1 MSIILHLRC
10 IQWFKDTNL
19 KANHNCLGVLPE
31 SLFAVFNGSK
41 ILIWKQITT
50 DTVPSTVYYR
60 CIQWFKDTNLEANHN
75 SAFPV
80 KFFLSAVFNGSKIPI
95 CNIGIYT
102 EQNLIVP
109 YKSHNMLFYSSNYS
123 IHTFLHY
130 LLPIQVH
137 LCHIVSNGP
146 CLCPDS
152 HHLQN
157 WTCKIQRTIPI
168 IKLRVYPQ

>member
-1 MSIILHLRC
+1 MSIILHL
-10 IQWFKDTNL
+10 
-19 KANHNCLGVLPE
+19 
-31 SLFAVFNGSK
+31 
-41 ILIWKQITT
+41 
-50 DTVPSTVYYR
+50 R

-157 WTCKIQRTIPI
+157 
-168 IKLRVYPQ
+168 

>member
-1 MSIILHLRC
+1 MIN
-10 IQWFKDTNL
+10 Q
-19 KANHNCLGVLPE
+19 
-31 SLFAVFNGSK
+31 
-41 ILIWKQITT
+41 
-50 DTVPSTVYYR
+50 
-60 CIQWFKDTNLEANHN
+60 
-75 SAFPV
+75 
-80 KFFLSAVFNGSKIPI
+80 AVFNGSKIPI

-146 CLCPDS
+146 VYV
-152 HHLQN
+152 
-157 WTCKIQRTIPI
+157 RTATIYRTEPVRY
-168 IKLRVYPQ
+168 KEQYL

>member
-1 MSIILHLRC
+1 MIN
-10 IQWFKDTNL
+10 Q
-19 KANHNCLGVLPE
+19 
-31 SLFAVFNGSK
+31 
-41 ILIWKQITT
+41 
-50 DTVPSTVYYR
+50 
-60 CIQWFKDTNLEANHN
+60 
-75 SAFPV
+75 
-80 KFFLSAVFNGSKIPI
+80 AVFNGSKIPI

-137 LCHIVSNGP
+137 LCHMLSKGP
-146 CLCPDS
+146 CLWLAS

-157 WTCKIQRTIPI
+157 ETCNRKRANPI
-168 IKLRVYPQ
+168 SKLIV

>member
-1 MSIILHLRC
+1 MVEFRPIGC

-19 KANHNCLGVLPE
+19 K
-31 SLFAVFNGSK
+31 
-41 ILIWKQITT
+41 
-50 DTVPSTVYYR
+50 
-60 CIQWFKDTNLEANHN
+60 ANHN

-146 CLCPDS
+146 CLCLDS

-157 WTCKIQRTIPI
+157 RTCARKRIIPI
-168 IKLRVYPQ
+168 IRLRVYPQ